1 MTERSA
7 KSKTRLG
14 EFVLF
19 NTNTGIVHSAWG
31 SLEEHENVMVR
42 TGWLDKEEPWTFDM
56 HRRTVALDFINYDLT
71 KNTIRTLATAD
82 PALKL
87 VLRPHP
93 AENTTAWLEEF
104 IDLPNV
110 EVIREGSHAAMI
122 LGSRL
127 VLHTGCTTGVE
138 SMLLDHP
145 TMSIRPDAPEHN
157 QWQWFVSNHINP
169 VAIGSWEAVAKTQRF
184 LAGTLDLEIDRVEER
199 HTARSRHFSG
209 LDGGFAFEETARII
223 LENLRARNVLDP
235 GYQWETLKR
244 ESVIDTIDRAAYFKR
259 KMSISLE
266 DISERYRFLLHH
278 ARGGRPTSIRQIG
291 DSVFL
296 FENNEAGVT
305 VAPAV

>member
-1 MTERSA
+1 MILPRIPSA
-7 KSKTRLG
+7 
-14 EFVLF
+14 
-19 NTNTGIVHSAWG
+19 
-31 SLEEHENVMVR
+31 
-42 TGWLDKEEPWTFDM
+42 
-56 HRRTVALDFINYDLT
+56 
-71 KNTIRTLATAD
+71 
-82 PALKL
+82 
-87 VLRPHP
+87 
-93 AENTTAWLEEF
+93 AWLEEF
-104 IDLPNV
+104 TDLPNV
-110 EVIREGSHAAMI
+110 EVTREGSHAAMI
-122 LGSRL
+122 FGSRL
-127 VLHTGCTTGVE
+127 VLRTGCTTGVE

-145 TMSIRPDAPEHN
+145 TMSIRPDDPERN

-235 GYQWETLKR
+235 GYQWATLKR

-305 VAPAV
+305 AAPAI